1 MLNEEN
7 TRYPPNALNVFGI
20 RFAPL
25 NVPIERRKQT
35 LGTLIWLTFL
45 PGSFILSFLFL
56 YLSYTRLV
64 FLAYLGWIWFW
75 DKAPE
80 NGGRASDF
88 VRRMTFWKWMASYF
102 PMEIRKDAELDPSR
116 NYLVGYH
123 PHGAVAIGAWVN
135 FGTEAT
141 GFSDIFPGIKLN
153 LLTLL
158 SNFNIPIFRDIV
170 LALGVASVSR
180 KSIEHIF
187 RQGPGH
193 SVAIVI
199 GGAQE
204 CLYAKPHT
212 IELVLRKR
220 LGFIKVAILNGALL
234 VPALTFGE
242 NEAYDL
248 FATNEESIAWQ
259 IQQWCKRTWGWTM
272 PAYFGRGAFNYSLG
286 VLPHRR
292 RITTVMAKA
301 VDPEEVV
308 GHPIDPHSLTK
319 EELLDITQKVHQA
332 YIDRIYE
339 VWNKYKDELAPDRIK
354 ELELVE

>member
-1 MLNEEN
+1 MSNEEN
-7 TRYPPNALNVFGI
+7 TRYPPNAYNVLGI

-25 NVPIERRKQT
+25 NVPLERRKQT

-45 PGSFILSFLFL
+45 PGSFILSFFFL
-56 YLSYTRLV
+56 YLSYTRWL
-64 FLAYLGWIWFW
+64 FFAYLAWIWFW

-80 NGGRASDF
+80 TGGRVSDF
-88 VRRMTFWKWMASYF
+88 VRHMTFWKWMARYF

-180 KSIEHIF
+180 KSIEYIF

-248 FATNEESIAWQ
+248 FATNEESVAWR

-272 PAYFGRGAFNYSLG
+272 YRF
-286 VLPHRR
+286 
-292 RITTVMAKA
+292 
-301 VDPEEVV
+301 
-308 GHPIDPHSLTK
+308 
-319 EELLDITQKVHQA
+319 
-332 YIDRIYE
+332 
-339 VWNKYKDELAPDRIK
+339 LAPRLLIFCIAH
-354 ELELVE
+354 